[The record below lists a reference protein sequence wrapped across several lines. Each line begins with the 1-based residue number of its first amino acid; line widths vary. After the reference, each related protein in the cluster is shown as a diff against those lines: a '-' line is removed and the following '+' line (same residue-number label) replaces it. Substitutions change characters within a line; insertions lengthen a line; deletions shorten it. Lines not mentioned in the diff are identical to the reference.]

1 MRHPVPLVLL
11 ASVDEVFAH
20 SLEASLVSAG
30 YAVLRATTGWSA
42 LEHQRR
48 ADPDGLVIATELDD
62 NGGLELCRT
71 LRSRDTP
78 SKSTPIFLT
87 QGRPATRAQRL
98 EALRAGADQL
108 WSHPVDVDEFALR
121 LAAQLRAKFEVDR
134 AWDESLVEAR
144 TRLWN
149 NRGLLRRAEE
159 VVAAAARDRS
169 PVAVAV
175 VDIQGV
181 EQGADWRL
189 GDRLVTGLRRCARE
203 SDTLGRLGPARCGI
217 VASHTG
223 KQGCLRLGARLL
235 AGVEATVG
243 LAGSRLRV
251 GCATSEG
258 AETIRAAELVAHAA
272 AATRDGATWQ
282 DDERLRAWRGP
293 A

>member
-1 MRHPVPLVLL
+1 MRHSVPLVLL
-11 ASVDEVFAH
+11 ASVDDVFAH
-20 SLEASLVSAG
+20 SLEASLVGAG

-42 LEHQRR
+42 LEQQRR
-48 ADPDGLVIATELDD
+48 ADPDALVIATEVDD
-62 NGGLELCRT
+62 DGGLELCRT
-71 LRSRDTP
+71 LRGRDTP
-78 SKSTPIFLT
+78 SRSTPIFLT
-87 QGRPATRAQRL
+87 QGSPATRAQRL

-108 WSHPVDVDEFALR
+108 WSYPVDVDEFALR

-134 AWDESLVEAR
+134 AWDESLIEAR

-159 VVAAAARDRS
+159 VVAAAARDHS

-181 EQGADWRL
+181 EQSGDWSL
-189 GDRLVTGLRRCARE
+189 GDRLITGLRRWARE

-223 KQGCLRLGARLL
+223 KQGCMRLGARLL
-235 AGVEATVG
+235 TAVESTVG
-243 LAGSRLRV
+243 LARSRLRV

-258 AETIRAAELVAHAA
+258 TETIPAAELLAHAA
-272 AATRDGATWQ
+272 AATREGAAS
-282 DDERLRAWRGP
+282 DADERLRAWPGG